1 MLDRGLVVGLQPF
14 GMSGTPNADEMI
26 GPYRGRVSKTLR
38 SSDLLLALVRIPAL
52 INSDSAKVLTEGRNR
67 NIKID
72 LVLGRKTLPVVVKEF
87 GRPSLLKNAIARR
100 GGSKARRTWLA
111 AQHLS
116 QAGVGTP
123 PPVAFLEHWVEDRL
137 VESYMV
143 TVYQDGISSFAA
155 ELGHLLHKE
164 SECDKLMSLMQSVAD
179 ALRSMHGAGFLHND
193 LGNQNILLRRLAGNE
208 WGDVQFIDLNRGR
221 IRETLTPRDRAR
233 DISRLY
239 LPSDLLRV
247 FKEMYYDCPPPEEF
261 QAWET
266 RYRKRFVFHT
276 RTRKLRHPI
285 REARRANSSEVLPL
299 YPCEKDI
306 WIWDERSGQA
316 QTSLLSKDRSRHYPL
331 ERHWQTLCSTITA
344 IVPVWREYKL
354 QLFSAFSRPV
364 AMQDRVGMSIEVGAE
379 HIERQLKLLAELG
392 PMPVLVRFY
401 HHKPLSDRAAAVEAV
416 RVLHEAG
423 HSVSIALVQDR
434 SAVRDAASWQAFA
447 DYVLERLAGIVDMV
461 EIGHAINR
469 VKWGIWDYAE
479 YRKLVASVSVL
490 QARYP
495 GLTLTGP
502 AVIDFEYPYVLAA
515 LDALP
520 PGVSFGALSHHLYV
534 DRRGAPENKQG
545 RFSTLEKCALA
556 KAIARNS
563 NRCEDRFV
571 VSEVNWPIAGT
582 GVYSPVGSPYVSPG
596 PRFNDPSVSEDEYAD
611 YMIRYLLITI
621 CSGMV
626 ERVYW
631 WRLVAHG
638 FGLVDDIDP
647 AQWRERPAFKMLKI
661 FLQWVTNS
669 TFESRIELSG
679 DGAVAFMFRRE
690 NGSRFLIAYTS
701 GGACN
706 VTFSMPIRDVVGG
719 DGTAMEKGAGG
730 DVQLSGRPVYMTVG

>member
-1 MLDRGLVVGLQPF
+1 
-14 GMSGTPNADEMI
+14 
-26 GPYRGRVSKTLR
+26 
-38 SSDLLLALVRIPAL
+38 L
-52 INSDSAKVLTEGRNR
+52 INSENAEVLTEGRNR

-72 LVLGRKTLPVVVKEF
+72 LVLERKTLPVVVKVF
-87 GRPSLLKNAIARR
+87 GRPWLLKNAVARR

-116 QAGVGTP
+116 EAGVGTP
-123 PPVAFLEHWVEDRL
+123 PPVAFLEHWVEGRL

-164 SECDKLMSLMQSVAD
+164 SECEKLMSLMQSVAD

-193 LGNQNILLRRLAGNE
+193 LGNQNILLRRQEGDA

-247 FKEMYYDCPPPEEF
+247 FKEMYYDCVPPEEF
-261 QAWET
+261 QTWET
-266 RYRKRFVFHT
+266 RYRKRFAFHT

-285 REARRANSSEVLPL
+285 REARQARKSAELPL
-299 YPCEKDI
+299 YPCEKDL

-331 ERHWQTLCSTITA
+331 ERHWEILYSTIKA
-344 IVPVWREYKL
+344 IVPVWREYKV
-354 QLFSAFSRPV
+354 QLLSAFSRPV
-364 AMQDRVGMSIEVGAE
+364 AMQDRVGMSIEVGTE
-379 HIERQLKLLAELG
+379 HFERQLKLLAALG
-392 PMPVLVRFY
+392 PIPVFVRFY
-401 HHKPLSDRAAAVEAV
+401 HHKPLSHRAAAVEAV
-416 RVLHEAG
+416 RILHEAG

-434 SAVRDAASWQAFA
+434 HAVLDAASWQEFA
-447 DYVLERLAGIVDMV
+447 DYVLERISGIVDMV

-469 VKWGIWDYAE
+469 VKWGVWDYSE
-479 YRKLVASVSVL
+479 YRKLVVSVSNL
-490 QARYP
+490 KARYP
-495 GLTLTGP
+495 GLMLTGP

-520 PGVSFGALSHHLYV
+520 SGVSLGALSHHLYV

-556 KAIARNS
+556 KAIARHS
-563 NRCEDRFV
+563 NRCEDRFII
-571 VSEVNWPIAGT
+571 SEVNWPIVGT
-582 GVYSPVGSPYVSPG
+582 GVYSPVGSPYVSPA
-596 PRFNDPSVSEDEYAD
+596 PRFDDPSVSEADYAD
-611 YMIRYLLITI
+611 YMIRYVLITV

-647 AQWRERPAFKMLKI
+647 AQWRERSSYKMLTL
-661 FLQWVTNS
+661 FLQWVQAS

-679 DGAVAFMFRRE
+679 DGPVAFKFTRE
-690 NGSRFLIAYTS
+690 DGSQFLIAYTS
-701 GGACN
+701 GAACE
-706 VTFSMPIRDVVGG
+706 VKLPMPIGDVVSG
-719 DGTAMEKGAGG
+719 DGTALEKGTGEE
-730 DVQLSGRPVYMTVG
+730 VQLSGRPVYIAVF